1 MIEVIVCGITEV
13 DISGGT
19 VDGAEAIVALKVK
32 IILPPGDG
40 VEIGAGG
47 VKGIPI
53 RGILYLG
60 GALVLFVSAAA
71 LDLVD
76 VSVSQ
81 SVFIEE
87 ASIGMLD
94 GLIESPKITVVLVG
108 GRFHRVIDDPEVD
121 VMSVGAG
128 DACQLIESV
137 RNHLVDTCDASLG

>member
-1 MIEVIVCGITEV
+1 MAVRVAINGFGRIGRLTYRALVESARDDIEVVGIN
-13 DISGGT
+13 DLGS
-19 VDGAEAIVALKVK
+19 AEANAHLLKYDSVH
-32 IILPPGDG
+32 G
-40 VEIGAGG
+40 V
-47 VKGIPI
+47 
-53 RGILYLG
+53 L
-60 GALVLFVSAAA
+60 
-71 LDLVD
+71 LVD